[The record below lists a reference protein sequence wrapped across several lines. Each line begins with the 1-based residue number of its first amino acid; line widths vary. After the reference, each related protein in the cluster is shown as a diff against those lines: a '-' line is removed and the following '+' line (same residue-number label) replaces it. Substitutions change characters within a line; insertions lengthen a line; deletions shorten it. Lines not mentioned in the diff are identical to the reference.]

1 MNKRIKKIIAREFL
15 VFLALVII
23 GGIIV
28 LCVFP
33 YNAIKQNKV
42 DKLDLNIVQLENE
55 IDSLGGNAI
64 KKQKKQEWY
73 YSKLSSEF
81 DVEKPPYDKL
91 STFWERL
98 EKHAKQDS
106 LKYKWIDKWSDKV
119 QEFHSELDFKNGNQ
133 FQDFVLNNSLTKSD
147 SLDLKKTEKLKSE
160 LEKITEDRN
169 ETKWDKVSEN
179 HHLDI
184 AGGVFIFLFIIMFI
198 LRYIYYAIKW
208 SFRTLKNE

>member
-33 YNAIKQNKV
+33 YNVIKQNKV
-42 DKLDLNIVQLENE
+42 DKLDSRLVQLENE

-73 YSKLSSEF
+73 HSKLSPE
-81 DVEKPPYDKL
+81 PPYDKL

-106 LKYKWIDKWSDKV
+106 LKYYWIDRWSYST
-119 QEFHSELDFKNGNQ
+119 QEFHSGLDFKNGND

-147 SLDLKKTEKLKSE
+147 SLDLKKTGKLKSE

-169 ETKWDKVSEN
+169 ETKRDKVSDN